1 MSKYKT
7 MIRQDIKKCE
17 ELIEKGFAQ
26 NTDVQTIVGK
36 YIIDYPDFSKGLHNY
51 ASAIGSKPNEIENI
65 RIVKGKLEYL
75 LNRVDN
81 PELYTGKSEKTINI
95 NASSNN
101 NISNSNNIEIYFSLE
116 DIKDKIQDNTY
127 LGDKEKEELL
137 IKLKEIEELQK
148 SKESKTKKWNI
159 AKKILGFIL
168 DKGADIAIMFIP
180 QILKALQ

>member
-1 MSKYKT
+1 M
-7 MIRQDIKKCE
+7 
-17 ELIEKGFAQ
+17 
-26 NTDVQTIVGK
+26 
-36 YIIDYPDFSKGLHNY
+36 
-51 ASAIGSKPNEIENI
+51 
-65 RIVKGKLEYL
+65 
-75 LNRVDN
+75 NRVDN

-148 SKESKTKKWNI
+148 SKESKAKKWNI